1 MAQLIQRSIVMT
13 AILTTIVGSVF
24 VGSRAAGFLF
34 DGIAAAASTARVWV
48 LEPVAYW
55 LSGFYYGRRI
65 VDFAMGITVPAE
77 VTIFAMIMMAIV
89 LVAAIGMAAFK
100 AVERLTQ

>member
-1 MAQLIQRSIVMT
+1 MT
-13 AILTTIVGSVF
+13 AILAIIVGAIF

-55 LSGFYYGRRI
+55 LSGFYYGRR
-65 VDFAMGITVPAE
+65 VLNFAVGTTVPE
-77 VTIFAMIMMAIV
+77 PVIWFLMILMAMIIIV
-89 LVAAIGMAAFK
+89 GIGMAALK
-100 AVERLTQ
+100 ALERLTQ